1 MASILKVDTIQDQS
15 GNNIINENA
24 DTITIGASGDTIAV
38 PTGATLTVP
47 NGKITGQNYPAFEA
61 TISAT
66 QTLTDNTTQ
75 DVALDTENLDTDGS
89 FNTSTYIF
97 QPTVAGKYFVY
108 GQARFNHGGDDLG
121 LIQISVVDEND
132 VNIVYSGSEELAVN
146 NAESRMLNF
155 SKIIDMNGS
164 TNTLK
169 MTAFAEQLGV
179 GAITLRTIATLFGAY
194 RIGD

>member
-1 MASILKVDTIQDQS
+1 MA
-15 GNNIINENA
+15 IIK
-24 DTITIGASGDTIAV
+24 T
-38 PTGATLTVP
+38 TGVKLT
-47 NGKITGQNYPAFEA
+47 PAFEA

-108 GQARFNHGGDDLG
+108 GQAKFNHSGDDLG
-121 LIQISVVDEND
+121 YVQISATDEND
-132 VNIVYSGSEELAVN
+132 VNIVYSGLEDRLANYV
-146 NAESRMLNF
+146 ESRMLNF
-155 SKIIDMNGS
+155 SKIVDMNGS

-169 MTAFAEQLGV
+169 MTAYAEQLGA
-179 GAITLRTIATLFGAY
+179 GAITLRTISTLFGAY

>member
-24 DTITIGASGDTIAV
+24 DTITIGASGDTITV

-108 GQARFNHGGDDLG
+108 AQARFNHGGDDLG
-121 LIQISVVDEND
+121 LVQISATDEND
-132 VNIVYSGSEELAVN
+132 VNIVSSASEELAAN
-146 NAESRMLNF
+146 TAESRMLNF
-155 SKIIDMNGS
+155 SKIVDMNGS

-169 MTAFAEQLGV
+169 MTTYVEQLGV
-179 GAITLRTIATLFGAY
+179 GAITLRTISTLFGAY
-194 RIGD
+194 RIGA